1 MKEIL
6 YEKKHIATLSKEER
20 LGKMWEKKK
29 HREIQNSQVVITEA
43 SSS

>member
-20 LGKMWEKKK
+20 LGKMWGKKK
-29 HREIQNSQVVITEA
+29 PQGNSKQ
-43 SSS
+43 SGCHN

>member
-20 LGKMWEKKK
+20 LGKMWKKK
-29 HREIQNSQVVITEA
+29 NTGKFKTVRLS
-43 SSS
+43 